1 MFRGV
6 QTIIR
11 EMCPNALYVQCRSL
25 NLNIVVTHSCKSVNP
40 VRNIINNVVQ
50 LTWFVCALANRKN
63 IFKGELGKDSDLLEQ
78 ILEAAEEEDVS
89 GQILQQAAS
98 KKVLQPLSETRWTAL
113 VDSLSTIITNYS
125 KINESLIKIEDNQKL
140 VVTGKC

>member
-1 MFRGV
+1 
-6 QTIIR
+6 
-11 EMCPNALYVQCRSL
+11 
-25 NLNIVVTHSCKSVNP
+25 VNP
-40 VRNIINNVVQ
+40 VRNIIDNVVQ

-63 IFKGELGKDSDLLEQ
+63 ILKGELGKDSDLLEQ

-113 VDSLSTIITNYS
+113 VDSLSAIITNYS